1 MATRKGQDGCRAP
14 MVVSMATGSGPD
26 EETSPPVDPPHPSDA
41 IYADGPETGELRLSE
56 DEIRAEAERL
66 AEDPESLAEVGPAGE
81 AAAEEADADEADA
94 DEAGERSAEGGA
106 DEPSAE
112 AGDSAAEGEEPD
124 GGDVASVPGPST
136 DENPDPAEA
145 AAPDEVIREPDD
157 IPSDTA
163 DEETGEARRVGREG
177 ETEPMAGG
185 KERPSPKA
193 ALVYNPIKVDAE
205 ALRASVEQLSDEA
218 GWAEPL
224 FYETTVDDLGDDV
237 TRQALKAGASAV
249 LVAGGDGTVRAVSE
263 AMAGSGIPLTIV
275 PSGTGNLLARNLRLP
290 LDDGEA
296 MIRATFDG
304 DTVGVDIG
312 FAALR
317 RSTGKTEEHA
327 FVVMG
332 GMGLDAAMIANTN
345 PQLKKS
351 VGWVAYVDGAARS
364 LPSAKPFRIMYQI
377 SGHRLHSA
385 RVQSVL
391 FANCGSLPAGLELI
405 PGASVTDG
413 SMDIVVFQPKG
424 PFGWLFV
431 WRRVAWDNSFLRKF
445 RAGRRVLAL
454 RTRDNAVRY
463 ARGAELEVG
472 ATEAQ
477 FVQLDGDEFGEA
489 VSVRARVMPAG
500 LDIAVP
506 KGHNVSGL

>member
-1 MATRKGQDGCRAP
+1 MAA
-14 MVVSMATGSGPD
+14 GSGSDD
-26 EETSPPVDPPHPSDA
+26 ETTRPEGTTGPVDPPHPSDA
-41 IYADGPETGELRLSE
+41 LYADGPETGEIRVSQE
-56 DEIRAEAERL
+56 QIRADAEQL
-66 AEDPESLAEVGPAGE
+66 ADEVGTGVQNGPSDDG
-81 AAAEEADADEADA
+81 ADAGSGDAKSSDEATDA
-94 DEAGERSAEGGA
+94 EASVDG
-106 DEPSAE
+106 E
-112 AGDSAAEGEEPD
+112 AGD
-124 GGDVASVPGPST
+124 T
-136 DENPDPAEA
+136 TPDPAEA
-145 AAPDEVIREPDD
+145 AEPDEVIREPED
-157 IPSDTA
+157 ISSDTT
-163 DEETGEARRVGREG
+163 DGETGEARRVGAEG
-177 ETEPMAGG
+177 ETKPMGG
-185 KERPSPKA
+185 GEERPNPKA
-193 ALVYNPIKVDAE
+193 ALVYNPIKVDAD
-205 ALRASVEQLSDEA
+205 ALRASVERLSAEA
-218 GWAEPL
+218 GWEEPL

-237 TRQALKAGASAV
+237 TRQALEVGVDAV

-263 AMAGSGIPLTIV
+263 AMSGSGVPLTIV

-290 LDDGEA
+290 LDNAET
-296 MIRATFDG
+296 MIRATFEG
-304 DTVGVDIG
+304 DTIGVDIG

-317 RSTGKTEEHA
+317 RRDGKTEEYA

-364 LPSAKPFRIMYQI
+364 LPGAKPFRIMYQI
-377 SGHRLHSA
+377 AGHRLHSA

-405 PGASVTDG
+405 PEASVTDG

-424 PFGWLFV
+424 PLGWIFV

-472 ATEAQ
+472 ATEPQ

-489 VSVRARVMPAG
+489 VSVRARVVPAG
-500 LDIAVP
+500 LDITVP
-506 KGHNVSGL
+506 KNHDVAGL